1 MVDPRKLRARRVA
14 RHFCLYFILGLLFII
29 NKYTFTHKLSKVK
42 VNNNNYFLILEFL
55 LCLNF
60 AKDNI
65 IADDKIAN
73 IMINESKTGIL

>member
-1 MVDPRKLRARRVA
+1 MNPIKVWASRVA

-65 IADDKIAN
+65 IADDRIAN
-73 IMINESKTGIL
+73 IIIKEIKTGIL